1 VKSINNDR
9 KLVSF
14 RITKNLYE
22 QLQDKADEKGVSVN
36 ALVLEILQEGDNR
49 NILVRLEALE
59 KKFA

>member
-1 VKSINNDR
+1 MKSINNDR